1 MVLEEYLLCDQKRVA
16 GLDEAGRG
24 CLAGPV
30 TAAAVILPP
39 KFNHPLLND
48 SKKMG
53 VEEREDLRIIIEEEA
68 LAWAVAFVSPARI
81 DQINILWASIEA
93 MHLALDQLSLSPQH
107 LLVDGNR
114 FRPYKEI
121 PFECVVRG
129 DGKFTSIAAASVLAK
144 THRDAYMIHR
154 HDSYPMYGWKSNK
167 GYPTREHREGIR
179 IHGPCKLHRQS
190 FKLIPEEQ
198 LSFWSGSD
206 EY

>member
-1 MVLEEYLLCDQKRVA
+1 MGLEEYVLCDQKRVA

-39 KFNHPLLND
+39 GFNHTLLND

-53 VEEREDLRIIIEEEA
+53 SEERDELRIIIEREA
-68 LAWAVAFVSPARI
+68 MAWAVAFVSPERI
-81 DQINILWASIEA
+81 DEINILWASIEA
-93 MHLALDQLSLSPQH
+93 MHLALDQLSLLPHH

-114 FRPYKEI
+114 FCPYRDI
-121 PFECVVRG
+121 PFECIVQG

-144 THRDAYMIHR
+144 THRDAYMVRR
-154 HDSYPMYGWKSNK
+154 HDAYPVYGWKSNK
-167 GYPTREHREGIR
+167 GYPTRAHREGILR
-179 IHGPCKLHRQS
+179 HGPCKLHRRS

-198 LSFWSGSD
+198 LSFWEVS
-206 EY
+206 